1 MSSAHLSPSF
11 PPKPSGFQGLG
22 SSGRLVIENSE
33 GKTEEG
39 FDFLEQL
46 CVMLEA
52 AEHPATVHGDW
63 LVLAGSGLYV
73 RPELFEVG
81 PQDGGGVRSST
92 VIAVAHPDQIPN
104 GVFEFQHSL
113 GENLQA
119 SSLSGFESWLSLD
132 LPPLLAAVEGTSGLN
147 EMIMEFPEP
156 APLRRRIVLGGVL
169 QRAAHPA
176 TGPEAHPFCPCC
188 LLTNCLDAFS
198 AEISRDAFLGIRLLA
213 ARDQDGQVSADCRIN
228 GLDFQ
233 AGHAALLDY
242 ARTWPDRGFEMRKQY
257 VVVHTFNEAVL
268 Q

>member
-1 MSSAHLSPSF
+1 MLSDQQSNSF

-22 SSGRLVIENSE
+22 SSGRLVVENSE
-33 GKTEEG
+33 GKTEES

-46 CVMLEA
+46 RAMLEVAGQPA
-52 AEHPATVHGDW
+52 AVRGDW
-63 LVLAGSGLYV
+63 LVLDGSGLYV

-92 VIAVAHPDQIPN
+92 VIAAAHPDHIPD

-113 GENLQA
+113 GESLQA
-119 SSLSGFESWLSLD
+119 SSMTGFENWLALD

-147 EMIMEFPEP
+147 EMIMEFPQP
-156 APLRRRIVLGGVL
+156 APLRRRIVLGDVL

-176 TGPEAHPFCPCC
+176 EGPEAHPFCPCC
-188 LLTNCLDAFS
+188 LLTNCLEAFS
-198 AEISRDAFLGIRLLA
+198 EEISRDAFLGIRLLA

-228 GLDFQ
+228 GLDYPS
-233 AGHAALLDY
+233 GHAALLDY

-257 VVVHTFNEAVL
+257 VVVHTLDSVIL